1 MSVME
6 TGKRRTIAILSD
18 MQPSG
23 GGSHQWALNI
33 FHVLEAYRAARGDVD
48 VHFLHYH
55 RYPGPNPMAK
65 IFPDFRYVTLGPVRE
80 FIARFFRRFSVF
92 FPSAMAWL
100 APFFPLNRVLKR
112 LNPDLTIFPVPTMD
126 VPLCNRRYLFCM
138 ADIAHVYY
146 PHFREI
152 RRRGGLRMR
161 AVLFGYGARNAWR
174 VMLESTELRREMA
187 RHYQMDPAKGV
198 VVYQVLPRL
207 FSASE
212 MPIGEPTITGRYLF
226 YPAQLWEHKNHCNLL
241 RALALLL
248 KEFPDLQ
255 LVLCGTRYPG
265 WEEIFALADELG
277 ISDKIK
283 YLGYVPDADMPQL
296 YRNAAALVMPTYFGP
311 TNIPTLEA
319 FAFDCPAVISG
330 LPGVEE
336 QVKDAA
342 LRFDPDSPKDM
353 AAKLRIVLTD
363 RGECARLRAAGHA
376 RIAELSYEYYQREWF
391 ALLDSAWPETGR

>member
-1 MSVME
+1 VKTS
-6 TGKRRTIAILSD
+6 KRRTIAILSD

-33 FHVLEAYRAARGDVD
+33 FHALEAYRQAHRDVD
-48 VHFLHYH
+48 VYFLHY
-55 RYPGPNPMAK
+55 RSYPGPNPMAK

-80 FIARFFRRFSVF
+80 LMARLFRRFSVF
-92 FPSAMAWL
+92 FPSAMPWL
-100 APFFPLNRVLKR
+100 APFFPLNNVLKR

-152 RRRGGLRMR
+152 RIRGGLRMR
-161 AVLFGYGARNAWR
+161 AVLFGYGAKNAWR
-174 VMLESTELRREMA
+174 VMLESNELRREMS
-187 RHYQMDPAKGV
+187 RHYNMDPAKGV

-207 FSASE
+207 FSVSE
-212 MPIGEPTITGRYLF
+212 VPAGEPIITGQYLF

-241 RALALLL
+241 RALSLL
-248 KEFPDLQ
+248 EDDFPDLQ

-265 WEEIFALADELG
+265 WEKIFELAEGLG

-283 YLGYVPDADMPQL
+283 YLGYVPDTDMPQL
-296 YRNAAALVMPTYFGP
+296 YRGAVALVMPTYFGP

-319 FAFDCPAVISG
+319 FAFGCPAVISD

-342 LRFDPDSPKDM
+342 LRFDPDSPQDM
-353 AAKLRIVLTD
+353 AAKLRVVLTD
-363 RGECARLRAAGHA
+363 AAECARLRAAGRA
-376 RIAELSYEYYQREWF
+376 RIAELSYENYEREMF
-391 ALLDSAWPETGR
+391 AIFDSAWPKTGR

>member
-1 MSVME
+1 M
-6 TGKRRTIAILSD
+6 RRTIAILSD

-33 FHVLEAYRAARGDVD
+33 FHTLEAYRRTRGDVD
-48 VHFLHYH
+48 VYFLHYNS
-55 RYPGPNPMAK
+55 YPGENPMAR

-80 FIARFFRRFSVF
+80 SFARLFRRFSVF
-92 FPSAMAWL
+92 FPGAMRWL
-100 APFFPLNRVLKR
+100 APFFPLNRVLAR
-112 LNPDLTIFPVPTMD
+112 LDPDLTIFPVPTMD

-146 PHFREI
+146 PHFREM
-152 RRRGGLRMR
+152 RRRGGLRTR
-161 AVLFGYGARNAWR
+161 AVIFGYGAKNAWR
-174 VMLESTELRREMA
+174 VMLESAELRREMA
-187 RHYQMDPAKGV
+187 RHYDMDPAKGV

-207 FSASE
+207 FSTAD
-212 MPIGEPTITGRYLF
+212 MPAGKVLATGRYLF

-241 RALALLL
+241 RAFALLL
-248 KEFPDLQ
+248 KEFPDLH
-255 LVLCGTRYPG
+255 LVLCGTKYPG
-265 WEEIFALADELG
+265 WEEIFDLAEALKIADKVE
-277 ISDKIK
+277 

-319 FAFDCPAVISG
+319 FAFDCPAVISD

-336 QVKDAA
+336 QVKEAA
-342 LRFDPDSPKDM
+342 LRFDPDSPEDM

-363 RGECARLRAAGHA
+363 PAECARLRGAGRA
-376 RIAELSYEYYQREWF
+376 RLTELSYENYERDMIAIF
-391 ALLDSAWPETGR
+391 DSA